1 MNELNR
7 EKTIVRTG
15 AVGILANVLLAG
27 FKAAVGLVTGSIAVT
42 LDAVNNLTDVLSSV
56 ITIISTKLAGK
67 APDKAHPYGHGRIEY
82 LSAVSIAVIILY
94 AGITSLI
101 ESVKKLV
108 QPVAPDYTPTALL
121 IIAVAVAVKIVL
133 GLYVRKTGLRV
144 NSDSL
149 VAAGKDALLDAVI
162 SASTLVA
169 AGIFIVWHVSLEAWL
184 AAAIS
189 LVIIHSGFG
198 MLRGSVSSILGERAE
213 GELAHHVRRTILAFS
228 EVSGVYDL
236 FIHNYGPENHTG
248 SVQLERAIAERVYA
262 ETGVELTGISIY
274 AKPAGSAFSEQV
286 LADLRGIVSAENGV
300 LQIHGFS
307 ADEETREIRF
317 DVVIGFDAKDR
328 EATFADIVSQ
338 LTEKYPDCR
347 IMPVLD
353 ADVTDF

>member
-108 QPVAPDYTPTALL
+108 RPVAPDYTPTALL

-169 AGIFIVWHVSLEAWL
+169 AGIFIVLRSSVNAPKGSL
-184 AAAIS
+184 
-189 LVIIHSGFG
+189 
-198 MLRGSVSSILGERAE
+198 
-213 GELAHHVRRTILAFS
+213 
-228 EVSGVYDL
+228 
-236 FIHNYGPENHTG
+236 
-248 SVQLERAIAERVYA
+248 
-262 ETGVELTGISIY
+262 
-274 AKPAGSAFSEQV
+274 
-286 LADLRGIVSAENGV
+286 
-300 LQIHGFS
+300 
-307 ADEETREIRF
+307 
-317 DVVIGFDAKDR
+317 
-328 EATFADIVSQ
+328 
-338 LTEKYPDCR
+338 R
-347 IMPVLD
+347 IMYAGRSSHFRRSAASTTCFSTTTVPKTTPAPSTSRCPD
-353 ADVTDF
+353 R

>member
-149 VAAGKDALLDAVI
+149 VAAFHPGGGRYFYC
-162 SASTLVA
+162 VA
-169 AGIFIVWHVSLEAWL
+169 RQSGGLAGGGDL
-184 AAAIS
+184 ARHHPFGLRHAA
-189 LVIIHSGFG
+189 
-198 MLRGSVSSILGERAE
+198 R
-213 GELAHHVRRTILAFS
+213 
-228 EVSGVYDL
+228 
-236 FIHNYGPENHTG
+236 
-248 SVQLERAIAERVYA
+248 Q
-262 ETGVELTGISIY
+262 
-274 AKPAGSAFSEQV
+274 
-286 LADLRGIVSAENGV
+286 
-300 LQIHGFS
+300 
-307 ADEETREIRF
+307 RF
-317 DVVIGFDAKDR
+317 FDPR
-328 EATFADIVSQ
+328 
-338 LTEKYPDCR
+338 
-347 IMPVLD
+347 
-353 ADVTDF
+353 